1 MLSQNHNG
9 KKLELSKV
17 VVILCCLVPVAAVYL
32 FASLGVEMMS
42 IGGFIPFL
50 MLLMCPI
57 VYLAKAIL
65 GRNNKDKFFGNK
77 VI

>member
-1 MLSQNHNG
+1 MLSHNHHG
-9 KKLELSKV
+9 KKLELSKI
-17 VVILCCLVPVAAVYL
+17 VVILCCALPAAAVYL

-57 VYLAKAIL
+57 VYLARAIFSKSM
-65 GRNNKDKFFGNK
+65 KDRYYGNK
-77 VI
+77 LI